1 MRLLMFFACAF
12 LGLVS
17 CSTEG
22 DRKVERIRAI
32 DREIESVKSE
42 INAEEKKALN
52 SEIEGEGF
60 MRGDYAQFAE
70 VLEKSEAS
78 EERAHELNQRLKAL
92 EEEKKKLEA
101 Q

>member
-1 MRLLMFFACAF
+1 MRVWMLLACLF

-17 CSTEG
+17 CSSEG
-22 DRKVERIRAI
+22 DRKAERIRAI
-32 DREIESVKSE
+32 DQEIELIKTE
-42 INAEEKKALN
+42 INTEEKKALN

-78 EERAHELNQRLKAL
+78 EERVHELNRRLKAL
-92 EEEKKKLEA
+92 DEEKKKLEA